1 MPMTRFRIRLDDTD
15 QRILSLLA
23 QDASLTN
30 KDLARCIGL
39 APSTCL
45 VRVRRLE
52 QHRYIV
58 GYRAIIARSGLGA
71 RLEGWV
77 DIRFRQLTPELARA
91 FGRLVEAAP
100 EIVEAHRI
108 AGRSDYAVRFCG
120 GEMSAW
126 NAFREQLDALGHE
139 AEAQFNLLVEAIK

>member
-1 MPMTRFRIRLDDTD
+1 MPMTRVRIRLDDTD

-30 KDLARCIGL
+30 KDLARRIGL

-52 QHRYIV
+52 QHGYIV

-71 RLEGWV
+71 RLEGWA
-77 DIRFRQLTPELARA
+77 DIRFRQLTPELTRE
-91 FGRLVEAAP
+91 FCRLVEAAP

-108 AGRSDYAVRFCG
+108 AGRSDYVVRFCG
-120 GEMSAW
+120 GDMIAW
-126 NAFREQLDALGHE
+126 NAFRERLDALGCE
-139 AEAQFNLLVEAIK
+139 AEARFNLLVEAVK